1 MALGILIGGIG
12 LALTIAMGCVAA
24 FRPGTVPSLAGWAG
38 SRSWLRLDRL
48 RLARAQLTESVGP
61 IGAFVLLL
69 GGGVLAVSAAG
80 ALFGFGVAAIEHP
93 VDWWAFHLSDRLRA
107 HGWARVMN
115 VVTQTGN
122 IPETR
127 TAGVAMSVVLAFVAG
142 RRRWWAP
149 GVLILSV
156 ILVEKYQQSMLA
168 TIVDRGH
175 PPTTLGTYPSGGC
188 ARLITIYGAILF
200 VVLELTRAGRRTRIL
215 TWTVLW
221 AGAFVEGYS
230 RWYLNKH
237 WITDVL
243 GGWFYGGLLLAVV
256 VFAGRAMTLRGEEST
271 PAAEAATDAT
281 TGARTDPVGSISRT

>member
-1 MALGILIGGIG
+1 MITGILIGVVG
-12 LALTIAMGCVAA
+12 LAVVAGVGCTAA
-24 FRPGTVPSLAGWAG
+24 ARPGSVPSLGDRLG
-38 SRSWLRLDRL
+38 SHSWLRVDRL
-48 RLARAQLTESVGP
+48 RLARTQLSDTVGP
-61 IGAFVLLL
+61 LGAFVLLL
-69 GGGVLAVSAAG
+69 GGGVLVVSAAG
-80 ALFGFGVAAIEHP
+80 ALFGFGVAALEHP

-107 HGWARVMN
+107 HGWARIMN

-127 TAGVAMSVVLAFVAG
+127 TAGVVMSVLLAFFAG

-188 ARLITIYGAILF
+188 ARLISVYGAILF
-200 VVLELTRAGRRTRIL
+200 VVLELAHAGRRTRVL
-215 TWTVLW
+215 TWTVVW
-221 AGAFVEGYS
+221 AGAFAEGYS

-243 GGWFYGGLLLAVV
+243 GGWFYGGILLAVV
-256 VFAGRAMTLRGEEST
+256 AFAGRAMFRQREEMAFSAKVH
-271 PAAEAATDAT
+271 PEQI
-281 TGARTDPVGSISRT
+281 GSVSRT

>member
-1 MALGILIGGIG
+1 MVTGILIGLVG
-12 LALTIAMGCVAA
+12 LAVILAVGLAA
-24 FRPGTVPSLAGWAG
+24 AARPGTVASLAGWTG
-38 SRSWLRLDRL
+38 SRPWLHAGRL
-48 RLARAQLTESVGP
+48 RLARTQLSDTVGP

-69 GGGVLAVSAAG
+69 GGGVLVVSAAA
-80 ALFGFGVAAIEHP
+80 ALFGFGVAALEHP
-93 VDWWAFHLSDRLRA
+93 IDWWAFHLSDRVRA

-127 TAGVAMSVVLAFVAG
+127 TAGVVMSVVLAFVAG

-188 ARLITIYGAILF
+188 ARLICIYGAILF
-200 VVLELTRAGRRTRIL
+200 MTLELTRAGRRTRIL
-215 TWTVLW
+215 TWAVLW
-221 AGAFVEGYS
+221 AGAFAEGYS

-256 VFAGRAMTLRGEEST
+256 VFAGRALVRHGEDSA
-271 PAAEAATDAT
+271 PVADR
-281 TGARTDPVGSISRT
+281 TGEPIGSISRT